1 MQIAEKKKQ
10 NNIAEYIIHM
20 YQTEDLIRVY
30 EFDMELIKQY
40 VIKHIPQD
48 EVSKEETIA
57 WYADILKSM
66 QDQKVVE
73 KGHLAETQKV
83 VAKLETMKDDLI
95 KTDGEFKKIYLKA
108 KAGIDDMMNMSEG
121 KVESEVQVCFNA
133 IYGLLIARINGR
145 EVPADLQPTLDHF
158 GNVLSYLSYKYKQ
171 DEFMSDN

>member
-10 NNIAEYIIHM
+10 NNVAEYIIHM

-30 EFDMELIKQY
+30 EFDMELIKEY

-48 EVSKEETIA
+48 EVSKEEIIA
-57 WYADILKSM
+57 WYTDILKSM
-66 QDQKVVE
+66 QDQKLVK

-83 VAKLETMKDDLI
+83 VTKLETMKDDLV
-95 KTDGEFKKIYLKA
+95 KTDDEFKKIYLDA
-108 KAGIDDMMNMSEG
+108 KVGIDDMMKMSEG
-121 KVESEVQVCFNA
+121 KVDGEIQLCLNA

-171 DEFMSDN
+171 DEFMNDN